1 MVGCR
6 EIRQRIAAKNRR
18 FARIDD
24 QPQNHELTGLEESKT
39 LLVGRH
45 KNEGS
50 YTLAFLV
57 NSGDSHRSKAGPG
70 CRWLLGGKSR
80 IPHRGFRS
88 QVLLKHCPKR
98 ALPTLAKRRNQQGA
112 LQLLAGRSRQ
122 IKKGVNVGHTHSLW
136 TVSDYYDF
144 IAGSNFAFLQHAEVK
159 TRSVVSDK
167 QRWHTRFI
175 HADADAV
182 AGYTRLT
189 YFKNRVTN
197 AVAIADADFT
207 IEKSLDGEVFSE
219 LAESKI
225 TAVQKPLP
233 VMV

>member
-50 YTLAFLV
+50 YTLAFLA
-57 NSGDSHRSKAGPG
+57 NSGDSHRSKAGP
-70 CRWLLGGKSR
+70 CWRWLLCGKSR
-80 IPHRGFRS
+80 ISPRSFRS

-98 ALPTLAKRRNQQGA
+98 VLPTFAKRRNPQGA

-122 IKKGVNVGHTHSLW
+122 IQKGVNIGHAHSLW
-136 TVSDYYDF
+136 TASDFDDF
-144 IAGSNFAFLQHAEVK
+144 IAGSNFSFLQNAEVK
-159 TRSVVSDK
+159 TRSMVSNK
-167 QRWHTRFI
+167 QRWHARFV
-175 HADADAV
+175 HTDAHAV
-182 AGYTRLT
+182 AGYTRLS
-189 YFKNRVTN
+189 YF
-197 AVAIADADFT
+197 
-207 IEKSLDGEVFSE
+207 
-219 LAESKI
+219 
-225 TAVQKPLP
+225 
-233 VMV
+233 

>member
-1 MVGCR
+1 MIGCR

-24 QPQNHELTGLEESKT
+24 QPQNHKLTGLEERKT

-50 YTLAFLV
+50 YTLAFVV

-70 CRWLLGGKSR
+70 CRWLLCGKSR
-80 IPHRGFRS
+80 IPHRSFRS
-88 QVLLKHCPKR
+88 QVLLKHCLKR
-98 ALPTLAKRRNQQGA
+98 ALPALAKRRNPQGA

-122 IKKGVNVGHTHSLW
+122 IQKGINVGHTHSLW
-136 TVSDYYDF
+136 TVSNFYNV
-144 IAGSNFAFLQHAEVK
+144 IACTNFSLLQHAKVESW
-159 TRSVVSDK
+159 SVMCYE
-167 QRWHTRFI
+167 QRRHTRLV
-175 HADADAV
+175 HADTDAV
-182 AGYTRLT
+182 AGYTRLS
-189 YFKNRVTN
+189 YFKNPVTN
-197 AVAIADADFT
+197 AVAIADADIT

-225 TAVQKPLP
+225 TAVQKTLP
-233 VMV
+233 VIV

>member
-50 YTLAFLV
+50 YTLAFFV
-57 NSGDSHRSKAGPG
+57 NSADSHWSKAGP
-70 CRWLLGGKSR
+70 CWRWLLCGKSR
-80 IPHRGFRS
+80 ISPRSFRS

-98 ALPTLAKRRNQQGA
+98 ALPALAKRRNPQGA

-122 IKKGVNVGHTHSLW
+122 IQKGVNVVHTHSLW
-136 TVSDYYDF
+136 TVSNFYNV
-144 IAGSNFAFLQHAEVK
+144 IACTNFSLLQHAKVESW
-159 TRSVVSDK
+159 SVMCYE
-167 QRWHTRFI
+167 QRR
-175 HADADAV
+175 HARLVPADTDAV
-182 AGYTRLT
+182 G
-189 YFKNRVTN
+189 
-197 AVAIADADFT
+197 
-207 IEKSLDGEVFSE
+207 
-219 LAESKI
+219 
-225 TAVQKPLP
+225 
-233 VMV
+233 